1 MGITAQGA
9 GASEIREDVSGLW
22 RCRVAGLIS
31 PINGIPVVARGG
43 PGAPRW

>member
-9 GASEIREDVSGLW
+9 PASGIREDVSGLW

-31 PINGIPVVARGG
+31 PIKGILVVARGG
-43 PGAPRW
+43 PVAPRW